1 MALGEDVC
9 LLNGKAREN
18 AKVHQGERLSNWNK
32 ADKIV
37 CMIKG
42 KARGH

>member
-1 MALGEDVC
+1 MVMVKVVF

-18 AKVHQGERLSNWNK
+18 ANVHQGEKLCYWNK

-37 CMIKG
+37 CSIKG